1 MMRAP
6 ELALLCGLAWAL
18 PTSVVQGQSAEGG
31 GVSASR
37 VAPAVVEPESVDA
50 AWVAVAPAAL
60 ASEVAP
66 LAEHRRRRGLTA
78 AVVTWES
85 VLAGFA
91 AGSREESLQ
100 RFLQNAGA
108 RGGARF
114 VLLVGD
120 GRTIPGRNGPSFF
133 GKPCFTDQ
141 LFVCDDA
148 DALPDRAIGRIPT
161 TDAESV
167 RRIVHRTMEYELD
180 AKPAGWKRRVSF
192 LAADGGFGPALDAAL
207 EGAVAGILDRGLP
220 PELDLRVLRSNAK
233 SSFGVPASE
242 EKKSILEL
250 WGSGALIGLYAGHGS
265 RHGLHTAKE
274 SGGTRPI
281 FTTAD
286 ASKLEIRRGAPFLVF
301 FACHTGDF
309 RPTGRE
315 PQDPMDEG
323 LSTAAR
329 LPSCLAASVLEAPQ
343 GAIAALGASQISHP
357 YVDLLL
363 AHELCGLFRQNPKLP
378 VGELIREAKGRVYRG
393 GGKFREN
400 ADRVA
405 KTFGV
410 TEADQKRLVD
420 YQMALYNLMG
430 DPAVVLRRPELDLKL
445 DVTRG
450 AEPKGGEEVE
460 VKITIPSDR
469 AAALEGASVIVA
481 LEQGRASAPLRTGFP
496 QSSDRTLDR
505 TTVELHGGSATA
517 LLRYPATLTARRFV
531 VVADVRAGELQG
543 IAAAVLPAV
552 AASSELDEAGTIPSP
567 DSLPTSQPASSQPA
581 GSQLERSQSEGSQQG
596 RLQAESGVDSK
607 TSKQNAP
614 DGSASRPGR

>member
-1 MMRAP
+1 MPSA
-6 ELALLCGLAWAL
+6 
-18 PTSVVQGQSAEGG
+18 VVRGQTAEGARG
-31 GVSASR
+31 SASR
-37 VAPAVVEPESVDA
+37 PDSVVMAPESVDA

-60 ASEVAP
+60 ATDVVP

-78 AVVTWES
+78 AVVAWEA
-85 VLAGFA
+85 VLADHPA
-91 AGSREESLQ
+91 ESREESLQ
-100 RFLQNAGA
+100 RFLQKAGA
-108 RGGARF
+108 RGAARF

-133 GKPCFTDQ
+133 GRPCFTDQ
-141 LFVCDDA
+141 FFVCDDA
-148 DALPDRAIGRIPT
+148 DTLPDRAIGRIPT
-161 TDAESV
+161 SDADSV
-167 RRIVHRTMEYELD
+167 RRIVKRTIEYELD
-180 AKPAGWKRRVSF
+180 DKPAGWRRRVSF
-192 LAADGGFGPALDAAL
+192 LAADGGFGPALDTVL
-207 EGAVAGILDRGLP
+207 ESAVAGILDRGLP

-233 SSFGVPASE
+233 SSFGVPASH

-265 RHGLHTAKE
+265 RHGLHTAQE

-323 LSTAAR
+323 LSTADR
-329 LPSCLAASVLEAPQ
+329 LPSCFAASVLEAPQ
-343 GAIAALGASQISHP
+343 GAVAALGASQISHP

-363 AHELCGLFRQNPKLP
+363 AHELCGLFRQNPRLP

-410 TEADQKRLVD
+410 SEPDQKRLVD

-430 DPAVVLRRPELDLKL
+430 DPALVLQRPELDLKL
-445 DVTRG
+445 EVARG
-450 AEPKGGEEVE
+450 AEPKGGEEIE

-469 AAALEGASVIVA
+469 AASLEGASVIVA
-481 LEQGRASAPLRTGFP
+481 LEQGRASAPLRSGFP

-505 TTVELHGGSATA
+505 TTVELHGGSASA
-517 LLRYPATLTARRFV
+517 LLRYPPTLTARRFV
-531 VVADVRAGELQG
+531 IIADLRAGEIQG
-543 IAAAVLPAV
+543 IAASVLPPAP
-552 AASSELDEAGTIPSP
+552 AGAEIDDPGTVPVP
-567 DSLPTSQPASSQPA
+567 DSLPSSQ
-581 GSQLERSQSEGSQQG
+581 E
-596 RLQAESGVDSK
+596 
-607 TSKQNAP
+607 
-614 DGSASRPGR
+614 GSASRPGR